1 MKHYISFANKL
12 LFIIDKKIS
21 KILPLI
27 FLFLFLSFIEILGIG
42 LIIPFINL
50 ILNPENFNEII
61 FSNKITF
68 ETFTDKLILFSG
80 ILIII
85 FIIKTIL
92 SIYVRLVISKFAY
105 EQYAYLQIKM
115 LSLYQKMDYL
125 DFTKRNYSDYTRN
138 VKEMTSSVISAIE
151 IYLRLVSELIIFVII
166 ITYLCFVNFQVVVSL
181 TLILGLIAFIF
192 EYFLK
197 PLATRYGKAKAEA
210 SSLIY
215 QGIDN
220 AIKGKKEIKILQKE
234 NFFLNILKNGADKVC
249 LNETKQSLISNSPRY
264 ILELV
269 LIIFLLSFLTILVLS
284 NDNDIAS
291 VLPILSVFAVAGAR
305 LLPGSAVIIHSLNM
319 LNYFNKA
326 TLIIYHDIKKL
337 NKKIY
342 KKNNKQLTLNTKK
355 IIFKKLELKNI
366 FFKYPKSRK
375 YILNNISINLKA
387 KDCIGIVGLSG
398 SGKTTLM
405 DLILGLIKPNKG
417 KIFLNEELID
427 TKSKKW
433 LEIVSYLPQESLVME
448 DTIKTNVSF
457 DNNESQNNA
466 KKIKFAIKKANIE
479 KLIEAFPKKL
489 NTKIG
494 KSGVRLSGGQNKR
507 IAIARTFFHD
517 RQIIIMDEAT
527 SSLDIKTESL
537 ILDQLKILKKKKT
550 IILITHN
557 SNTLKYCDKI
567 FRIKNG
573 KITKI

>member
-21 KILPLI
+21 KFFPLI
-27 FLFLFLSFIEILGIG
+27 FLFLFLSFIKLLGIG

-151 IYLRLVSELIIFVII
+151 IYLRLVSEIIIFVII

-197 PLATRYGKAKAEA
+197 PLAIRYGKAKAEA

-355 IIFKKLELKNI
+355 MIFKKLELKNI

-494 KSGVRLSGGQNKR
+494 KNGVRLSGGQNKR